1 MASNSN
7 RMNKIDE
14 EIKKEISTIIST
26 ELKNPHLTGL
36 ISVSKVKT
44 TPDLRFAKVY
54 VTMINEKSKKE
65 NLSILKQS
73 SGYIRSAIAK
83 KINLRYT
90 PELVF
95 EFDESIEYG
104 SRIDEILKDIT
115 KDFKKNGEGDK

>member
-1 MASNSN
+1 MASKSN

-54 VTMINEKSKKE
+54 ITMINEKSKKQ

-73 SGYIRSAIAK
+73 SGFIRSVIAK

-90 PELVF
+90 PELIF

-104 SRIDEILKDIT
+104 SRIDEILKNIT
-115 KDFKKNGEGDK
+115 KDLKKGE

>member
-1 MASNSN
+1 MSSNNN
-7 RMNKIDE
+7 RMNKVDE
-14 EIKKEISTIIST
+14 ELKKEISNIISL

-44 TPDLRFAKVY
+44 TPDLRFARVF

-65 NLSILKQS
+65 NLAILKKS
-73 SGYIRSAIAK
+73 SGFIRSSLAK
-83 KINLRYT
+83 RVNLRYT

-104 SRIDEILKDIT
+104 SRIDEILKTIT
-115 KDFKKNGEGDK
+115 KDIKHND